1 MWTFIFSGVL
11 YLVGVAVVLVL
22 RPTFMFD
29 ASGNWLEFGIGKP
42 ADKFTPFPF
51 WMFCLTWALVS
62 YAIVLVTCKFA
73 FPGSMTP
80 IATPSLPPLA
90 VGPVPVPGLAL
101 EPTPLSQAAAAVHAA
116 VELPKGYYVLNRK
129 ATKLSGTP
137 KYVYLGTEQP

>member
-1 MWTFIFSGVL
+1 
-11 YLVGVAVVLVL
+11 
-22 RPTFMFD
+22 
-29 ASGNWLEFGIGKP
+29 
-42 ADKFTPFPF
+42 
-51 WMFCLTWALVS
+51 MFCLTWALVS

>member
-1 MWTFIFSGVL
+1 MWTFIFAGAV
-11 YLVGVAVVLVL
+11 YLIGVAVVLVI
-22 RPTFMFD
+22 RPESMFD

-42 ADKFTPFPF
+42 ANKFTPFPF

-62 YAIVLVTCKFA
+62 YAIVLILCRVA
-73 FPGSMTP
+73 YPGSG
-80 IATPSLPPLA
+80 IANSVANSATNSATNSTAAPLPLT
-90 VGPVPVPGLAL
+90 PVPRNA
-101 EPTPLSQAAAAVHAA
+101 AAAAVESA

>member
-1 MWTFIFSGVL
+1 MWTFIFSGIV

-22 RPTFMFD
+22 RPAFMFD

-73 FPGSMTP
+73 FPGSMSP
-80 IATPSLPPLA
+80 VAMPSLPPLVA
-90 VGPVPVPGLAL
+90 GPTPVL
-101 EPTPLSQAAAAVHAA
+101 EPTPLSHAAAAVHAA

-137 KYVYLGTEQP
+137 KYVYLGTEEP

>member
-1 MWTFIFSGVL
+1 MWTFIFAGAV
-11 YLVGVAVVLVL
+11 YLIGVAVVLVI
-22 RPTFMFD
+22 RPESMFD

-42 ADKFTPFPF
+42 ANKFTPFPF

-62 YAIVLVTCKFA
+62 YAIVLILCRVA
-73 FPGSMTP
+73 YPGSETTMTMP
-80 IATPSLPPLA
+80 MMANSAAAAAAIIPLT
-90 VGPVPVPGLAL
+90 PVPRNA
-101 EPTPLSQAAAAVHAA
+101 AAAAVESA

>member
-1 MWTFIFSGVL
+1 MITFIFAGAV

-22 RPTFMFD
+22 RPAFMFD

-42 ADKFTPFPF
+42 ANKFTPFPF

-62 YAIVLVTCKFA
+62 YAIVLIACRYA
-73 FPGSMTP
+73 YPGTESDMMLPTMT
-80 IATPSLPPLA
+80 T
-90 VGPVPVPGLAL
+90 
-101 EPTPLSQAAAAVHAA
+101 AAAATVAANSLTPVPRNVAQAAVTSA

-137 KYVYLGTEQP
+137 KYVYLGAEEP